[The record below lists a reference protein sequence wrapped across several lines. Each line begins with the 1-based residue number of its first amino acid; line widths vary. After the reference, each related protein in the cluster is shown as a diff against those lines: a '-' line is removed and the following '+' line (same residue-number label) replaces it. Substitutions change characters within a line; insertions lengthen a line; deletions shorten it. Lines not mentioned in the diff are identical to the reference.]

1 MSLQVWLP
9 LNGTL
14 ENKGLG
20 QITSTSGTAKFDK
33 AGKTCAKALN
43 LNSGVSFICPS
54 LANLK
59 TFSVCFWAMVESSST
74 LKTNWSDI
82 IGFNDVKPDGTIG
95 TFRWETCYDYSSSW
109 PSDGIHWHDNAVNA
123 LANTSVRHN
132 ETKDEWVHCCVVF
145 DFDTGKIFSYSNGK
159 LISSN
164 AVHQGGS
171 FNSSGSF
178 HLGETDNIGGRIQD
192 VRFYDHALS
201 PKEVKEISKGLYLH
215 YRLSGHG
222 CENLL
227 KKSSMLGENLD
238 CDYIEQ
244 MNSLTTKRY
253 TVDGFHFVT
262 PGSEGNQHNG
272 IAFVIND
279 FTKMNIAPG
288 DTIIFSCDIKGVSDE
303 NLPSLRIIFD
313 WNGPNWYT
321 GDYKH
326 SGYVYFTPEED
337 FKRFSVK
344 CTIPTGE
351 PKSYRMHLA
360 IHGNYQSDLYV
371 KNLKL
376 EKGNIAT
383 PWTPS
388 PSDLL
393 YTRLGY
399 NSTIEPDCS
408 GFGNDGTKVGDITCD
423 SNTARYTTSYQ
434 FNSGKDYVKSSYT
447 NNMETFTVSYW
458 VKPSSQSGA
467 YATVASNFNRG
478 DCWFGVNT
486 ENSGCWFYN
495 GGSYS
500 TTSDTISND
509 KWHHCVFVFDKG
521 ATKWYID
528 GKEAKLGRN
537 SLTNTSMSFNNFTIG
552 NSYTGTQWVRDN
564 YCSLSDFRIYATAL
578 SGDDVLDI
586 YQTGAS
592 VDSNGDLWAYEYK
605 EEE

>member
-145 DFDTGKIFSYSNGK
+145 DFDTRKIFSYSNGK

-164 AVHQGGS
+164 AAHQGGS

-215 YRLSGHG
+215 YRLSEHG
-222 CENLL
+222 CENLISQVL
-227 KKSSMLGENLD
+227 SGGSTKLQGSNIIIPGRATGKDTYFKLQLGK
-238 CDYIEQ
+238 
-244 MNSLTTKRY
+244 T
-253 TVDGFHFVT
+253 
-262 PGSEGNQHNG
+262 
-272 IAFVIND
+272 
-279 FTKMNIAPG
+279 
-288 DTIIFSCDIKGVSDE
+288 
-303 NLPSLRIIFD
+303 
-313 WNGPNWYT
+313 
-321 GDYKH
+321 
-326 SGYVYFTPEED
+326 
-337 FKRFSVK
+337 
-344 CTIPTGE
+344 
-351 PKSYRMHLA
+351 
-360 IHGNYQSDLYV
+360 
-371 KNLKL
+371 L
-376 EKGNIAT
+376 EKGKQYTLSFDASFNESDLLSKGTWSVTYNTFDNTKIPEIDGKTIQKGRNVSHFTCAVDDGNLIFWDDHDWMVCTSDILLSNFKLEEGEKAT
-383 PWTPS
+383 PWTPN
-388 PSDLL
+388 PSNSL
-393 YTRLGY
+393 YTKLGY

-423 SNTARYTTSYQ
+423 SNTARYTTSCQ
-434 FNSGKDYVKSSYT
+434 FNSGKDYIKSSYT
-447 NNMETFTVSYW
+447 NNMEIFTISYW

-495 GGSYS
+495 GGGYS
-500 TTSDTISND
+500 ATSDTISND
-509 KWHHCVFVFDKG
+509 EWHHCVFVFDKG